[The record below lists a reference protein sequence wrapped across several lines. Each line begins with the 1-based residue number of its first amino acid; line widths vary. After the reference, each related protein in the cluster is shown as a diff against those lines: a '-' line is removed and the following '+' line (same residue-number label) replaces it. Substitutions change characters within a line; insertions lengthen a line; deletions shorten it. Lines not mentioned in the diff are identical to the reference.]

1 MGHARTSGVSGPESR
16 FIKIPAEPG
25 DKPQSV
31 GSYCLISELSE
42 AAAYKLSDAVF
53 TCSLTFYRDNELWND
68 RKNLVPPVFQHVVDS
83 LPSEKLI
90 GKCHFTEPIKKQRQI
105 MMVIQLLNFYLKG
118 EREKKM
124 SCDNKSE
131 AKRG

>member
-1 MGHARTSGVSGPESR
+1 VIL
-16 FIKIPAEPG
+16 F
-25 DKPQSV
+25 
-31 GSYCLISELSE
+31 
-42 AAAYKLSDAVF
+42 F

-118 EREKKM
+118 EREREKKCHVKTKVRQ
-124 SCDNKSE
+124 SVAGPAEKLSPT
-131 AKRG
+131 